1 MANDALTADIVREFL
16 SVLESHEA
24 RLLGWGVVDGA
35 FSQDELDELA
45 EAFLAGRPG
54 LHDPEA
60 LVDTMVEANLLCE
73 LNVHGRRIYRTRMAE
88 TVRLLAR
95 LRQQFPNRD
104 WRLAPTLVADYR
116 FSMRPRRYPARTI
129 VPTTT
134 LARVSKGVNLSGRQR
149 ACLQA
154 LLDSPTRRLE
164 LAEFQVRATLQVLRD
179 LAGHQS
185 RGMIVCAGT
194 GTGKTLAFYLP
205 ALTYVAGLVKQNSHW
220 TKALAIYPRNELLK
234 DQFSE
239 AYREARLL
247 DPAVVPTGRK
257 LTLGAFFGPTP
268 RRAVLEDVCEGAG
281 WEREG
286 AGFAC
291 PYLRCPA
298 CEGTMVWTRAD
309 IAQRCERLRC
319 ATPDCGRTT
328 EPDEVILTRERLA
341 QAPPDLLFTTTET
354 LNRQLSSATYAHVFG
369 VGVPAS
375 TRPRLVL
382 LDEVHTYHG
391 VHGAQVAHVLRRWR
405 LAVAAPVQF
414 TGLSA
419 TLRDAIEFF
428 SRLTG
433 LHAAMVEEVSPI
445 GDLVEEGMEYLLA
458 LRGDPVSGTSLLST
472 TIQAA
477 MLLRRMLEPN
487 GPAPS
492 RGAAGRR
499 VYVFTDDLDVT
510 NRLFHNLLDAEGRD
524 GFGVPLA
531 GREPLAALRADAR
544 GDDSAERLV
553 GGQLWRAAEAIGHR
567 LGQPLVVTRTSSQDT
582 GVARDADV
590 IVATASLEVGYNDP
604 EVGAV
609 LQHKAPRDMASF
621 LQRKGRAGRRRTMR
635 PWTVV
640 VLSDYGRDRLAYQGY
655 DLLFDPVL
663 EPRSLPI
670 SNRYVLRMQAVYA
683 FMDWVAQR
691 RPAVHHGGSIWND
704 FARPARNDSTAAL
717 ARQRW
722 EAQLIRQILRGEDV
736 ARDLESYLGRALRLA
751 PDEVLAVLWD
761 PPRALMTAVLPTLL
775 RRLESGWKR
784 LAVRAGEP
792 ETDHVASKSPLPDF
806 VPENLFSDLNLP
818 EVVVLA
824 PRSAR
829 QAEALDESTLPIVQ
843 GMKALA
849 PGNVTRRFAPHRS
862 QVSHWIA
869 PPSLDDPDQACPVE
883 AICAEFDELGLVE
896 VIRDGA
902 PVSMRCVRP
911 WVLRPGVVPI
921 DVLPTSRGTL
931 AWESQIFPTA
941 DGVSFEPPPR
951 SPWRSLV
958 AEVRFHTHNQHA
970 NAVARRFA
978 VEAGA
983 QVRFRTGQERQLR
996 VRFVG
1001 GGGGGG
1007 AAEPVAIGFANPV
1020 DAVVFSCRLP
1030 ADLGIGADAPNR
1042 AKIRA
1047 FRTAYFR
1054 HRVAVD
1060 ARLEAHAN
1068 PFQREWLAQI
1078 YLSAL
1083 TAHALAEQVTLP
1095 VAQAALTAR
1104 ELARVLEVIF
1114 QTLALDE
1121 AGGGEPAHG
1130 ARDPN
1135 AADQQ
1140 QRVHAALLDLC
1151 AREEVRAAL
1160 ADLAGVLWNAP
1171 DAGWSA
1177 WAEDRVMSTLGS
1189 ALLEACQRL
1198 CPQFDASDLLLDIDS
1213 GPRPDD
1219 APPRPDGLR
1228 EIWITEEALGGA
1240 GVVEEILRR
1249 YADDPAMFFRLA
1261 DAALDPS
1268 DFELVDS
1275 EVTTFLALTAGDAEL
1290 QRVLAS
1296 ARVASSHRDL
1306 ARAVEALRGAL
1317 DARGLVA
1324 SHAVMSAL
1332 QARVLR
1338 PGSSA
1343 ATDALLHRLIS
1354 AWRSDEERLGIEI
1367 DARVFAFIASAGA
1380 DFGDALSHIGPVYHQ
1395 DARWRFRVIY
1405 SLLWPRGH
1413 AVRARALAS
1422 YNPFVQL
1429 PATDRELLFDCL
1441 AGGIADVSL
1450 EEPDWLEQ
1458 VTTAL
1463 ARDGTV
1469 RLVATAARRGNLRGA
1484 VLQLAAQPLEIGF
1497 LHLHPQV
1504 EGIRRRADV
1513 LSVTLR
1519 LREAVQ

>member
-1 MANDALTADIVREFL
+1 MANDALSADIIREFL
-16 SVLESHEA
+16 SELESHEA

-35 FSQDELDELA
+35 FSQDELDDLA
-45 EAFLAGRPG
+45 GTFLAARPG
-54 LHDPEA
+54 MHDPED
-60 LVDTMVEANLLCE
+60 LVDTMVEEHLLCE

-95 LRQQFPNRD
+95 LRQQFPNKD

-116 FSMRPRRYPARTI
+116 FAMRPRRYPARI
-129 VPTTT
+129 IAPTTT
-134 LARVSKGVNLSGRQR
+134 LERVAKAVNLAASQR
-149 ACLQA
+149 SALKA
-154 LLDSPTRRLE
+154 LLDSPSRRLE
-164 LAEFQVRATLQVLRD
+164 LAEFQVRATVQVLRD

-205 ALTYVAGLVKQNSHW
+205 ALTHVAGLVKHNSHW

-247 DPAVVPTGRK
+247 DPHVTAGRK
-257 LTLGAFFGPTP
+257 LLLGAFFGPTP
-268 RRAVLEDVCEGAG
+268 RRAIAEDIDGAG
-281 WEREG
+281 WDREG
-286 AGFAC
+286 TGFAC

-298 CEGTMVWTRAD
+298 CEGTLVWTRAD
-309 IAQRCERLRC
+309 IAQKCERLRC
-319 ATPDCGRTT
+319 ATPNCGRTI

-341 QAPPDLLFTTTET
+341 QTPPDLLFTTTET

-369 VGVPAS
+369 VGVPAL

-405 LAVAAPVQF
+405 HAVAAHVQF

-419 TLRDAIEFF
+419 TLRDASEFF

-433 LHAAMVEEVSPI
+433 LHAAMVEEVSPTS
-445 GDLVEEGMEYLLA
+445 DLVEEGMEYLLA

-472 TIQAA
+472 TIQTA

-492 RGAAGRR
+492 RGPAGRR

-553 GGQLWRAAEAIGHR
+553 AGQLWRAAEAIGHR
-567 LGQPLVVTRTSSQDT
+567 LAQPLVVTRTSSQDT
-582 GVARDADV
+582 GVARDADI

-663 EPRSLPI
+663 EPRSLPV
-670 SNRYVLRMQAVYA
+670 SNRYVLRIQAVYA

-691 RPAVHHGGSIWND
+691 RPAGHRAGSVWID
-704 FARPARNDSTAAL
+704 FARPAGDGSPPAQ

-722 EAQLIRQILRGEDV
+722 AADLIRQILRGEEA
-736 ARDLESYLGRALRLA
+736 ARDLESYLGKALRLA
-751 PDEVLAVLWD
+751 PDEVLAALWE

-784 LAVRAGEP
+784 LPLRVGEP
-792 ETDHVASKSPLPDF
+792 ETDHVTSTSPLPDF

-818 EVVVLA
+818 ELVILV

-829 QAEALDESTLPIVQ
+829 QDDTFDESRLPIVQ

-849 PGNVTRRFAPHRS
+849 LGNVTRRFAPYRS
-862 QVSHWIA
+862 HVSHWIA
-869 PPSLDDPDQACPVE
+869 PPSLDDPDQGCPVE
-883 AICAEFDELGLVE
+883 AICAEYDELGYVD

-902 PVSMRCVRP
+902 RISVRCVRP
-911 WVLRPGVVPI
+911 WVLRPSAVPFN
-921 DVLPTSRGTL
+921 VLPTSRGTL
-931 AWESQIFPTA
+931 TWESQIYPTA

-951 SPWRSLV
+951 SSWRLLV

-970 NAVARRFA
+970 HAVTRRFA
-978 VEAGA
+978 LESGA
-983 QVRFRTGQERQLR
+983 QLRFKSGEERQLR
-996 VRFVG
+996 MRFVG
-1001 GGGGGG
+1001 GS
-1007 AAEPVAIGFANPV
+1007 AAEPVAIGFAKSV
-1020 DAVVFSCRLP
+1020 DAIVFRCRLP
-1030 ADLGIGADAPNR
+1030 VDLGVGTDAPNR
-1042 AKIRA
+1042 AKLRA
-1047 FRTAYFR
+1047 FRAAYFR

-1060 ARLEAHAN
+1060 VRLAAHAN
-1068 PFQREWLAQI
+1068 AFQRDWLAQI

-1083 TAHALAEQVTLP
+1083 TAHALTEQVALP
-1095 VAQAALTAR
+1095 VAQAALSTAD
-1104 ELARVLEVIF
+1104 LARVLEVIF
-1114 QTLALDE
+1114 QTLAVDE
-1121 AGGGEPAHG
+1121 SGAEREEGGPDSSAAGQH
-1130 ARDPN
+1130 
-1135 AADQQ
+1135 QH
-1140 QRVHAALLDLC
+1140 VHAALLDLC
-1151 AREEVRAAL
+1151 VREEVRAAL
-1160 ADLAGVLWNAP
+1160 ADLAGVLWGPP
-1171 DAGWSA
+1171 DAGWRA
-1177 WAEDRVMSTLGS
+1177 WAEDRVMSTLGG
-1189 ALLEACQRL
+1189 ALLEACRRL
-1198 CPQFDASDLLLDIDS
+1198 CPQFDAGDLLVDIEP
-1213 GPRPDD
+1213 GLRPDD
-1219 APPRPDGLR
+1219 APPRPEGLR

-1249 YADDPAMFFRLA
+1249 YADDPALFFRLA
-1261 DAALDPS
+1261 DAALEPS
-1268 DFELVDS
+1268 DFEVVDS
-1275 EVTTFLALTAGDAEL
+1275 EVTTFLALTADDADL
-1290 QRVLAS
+1290 QQVLAS
-1296 ARVASSHRDL
+1296 ARAASSHREL
-1306 ARAVEALRGAL
+1306 ARAIEALRGAL
-1317 DARGLVA
+1317 GARGLVA

-1354 AWRSDEERLGIEI
+1354 AWRADEERLGVEI
-1367 DARVFAFIASAGA
+1367 DARVFAYVASTAS
-1380 DFGDALSHIGPVYHQ
+1380 DLGDVLSHIGTAYHQ

-1422 YNPFVQL
+1422 YNPFVEL
-1429 PATDRELLFDCL
+1429 PATDRELLADCL
-1441 AGGIADVSL
+1441 ASGFADVSL
-1450 EEPDWLEQ
+1450 HEPDWLRR
-1458 VTTAL
+1458 VSTAL
-1463 ARDGTV
+1463 ARDGVV
-1469 RLVATAARRGNLRGA
+1469 RLVAPAAQRGDLRGA
-1484 VLQLAAQPLEIGF
+1484 VLHLAAQPLEIGF

-1504 EGIRRRADV
+1504 DGIRRRADV

-1519 LREAVQ
+1519 LREAIQ

>member
-1 MANDALTADIVREFL
+1 MLSDALPADIVREFL

-24 RLLGWGVVDGA
+24 RLLSWGVVDGA
-35 FSQDELDELA
+35 FSQEEVDELA
-45 EAFLAGRPG
+45 EAFLATRPG
-54 LHDPEA
+54 MHDPEA
-60 LVDTMVEANLLCE
+60 LVDTMVEEQLLCE

-104 WRLAPTLVADYR
+104 WRVAPTLVADYR
-116 FSMRPRRYPARTI
+116 FAMRPRRYPARTI
-129 VPTTT
+129 APKTT
-134 LARVSKGVNLSGRQR
+134 LERVSTAVNLTARQG
-149 ACLQA
+149 AALQA
-154 LLDSPTRRLE
+154 LLDSPSRRLV
-164 LAEFQVRATLQVLRD
+164 LAEFQTRATVQVLRD

-247 DPAVVPTGRK
+247 DAAAATAGRK

-268 RRAVLEDVCEGAG
+268 RRAVLEDVSDRAG

-298 CEGTMVWTRAD
+298 CEGTLVWTRAD

-319 ATPDCGRTT
+319 AAPNCGRTT

-341 QAPPDLLFTTTET
+341 QTPPDLLFTTTET
-354 LNRQLSSATYAHVFG
+354 LNRQLSSATYGHVFG

-405 LAVAAPVQF
+405 YAVAAPVQF

-419 TLRDAIEFF
+419 TLRDASAFF

-433 LHAAMVEEVSPI
+433 LHAAMVEEVSPT
-445 GDLVEEGMEYLLA
+445 GDLVAEGMEYLLA
-458 LRGDPVSGTSLLST
+458 LRGDPVSRTSLLST
-472 TIQAA
+472 TIQTA
-477 MLLRRMLEPN
+477 MLLRRMLDLN
-487 GPAPS
+487 GAAPT
-492 RGAAGRR
+492 RGPAGRR

-531 GREPLAALRADAR
+531 GREPLAALRADSG

-553 GGQLWRAAEAIGHR
+553 AGQLWRAAEAIGHR

-590 IVATASLEVGYNDP
+590 IVATAALEVGYNDP

-683 FMDWVAQR
+683 FMDWIAQR
-691 RPAVHHGGSIWND
+691 RPAIYRAGSVWID
-704 FARPARNDSTAAL
+704 FARPASDDSGPAQ

-722 EAQLIRQILRGEDV
+722 EAELIRQILRGEEA
-736 ARDLESYLGRALRLA
+736 ARDLESYLGRALRLD
-751 PDEVLAVLWD
+751 PDEVLAVLWE

-784 LAVRAGEP
+784 LTVRAGEP
-792 ETDHVASKSPLPDF
+792 DTDHLTSASPLPDF

-818 EVVVLA
+818 EVTVLA
-824 PRSAR
+824 PRSTR
-829 QAEALDESTLPIVQ
+829 QVDALDESTLPVVQ

-862 QVSHWIA
+862 QVSHWIR

-883 AICAEFDELGLVE
+883 AICAEFDELGHVE
-896 VIRDGA
+896 VVREGA
-902 PVSMRCVRP
+902 PVSVRCVRP
-911 WVLRPGVVPI
+911 WLLRPGVVPF

-931 AWESQIFPTA
+931 VWESQIFPTA
-941 DGVSFEPPPR
+941 DGLPFELPPR
-951 SPWRSLV
+951 SPWRALV

-970 NAVARRFA
+970 HAVARRFA
-978 VEAGA
+978 LEAGA
-983 QVRFRTGQERQLR
+983 QVRFRNGQEHLLR
-996 VRFVG
+996 LRFVG
-1001 GGGGGG
+1001 GA
-1007 AAEPVAIGFANPV
+1007 AAEPVAVGFAKPV
-1020 DAVVFSCRLP
+1020 DAVVFRCRLP
-1030 ADLGIGADAPNR
+1030 EDLGVGADAPNR
-1042 AKIRA
+1042 SKIRA

-1060 ARLEAHAN
+1060 ARLAAHAN

-1083 TAHALAEQVTLP
+1083 TAHALTERVSLP

-1114 QTLALDE
+1114 QTLAVDDAAGE
-1121 AGGGEPAHG
+1121 AATEG
-1130 ARDPN
+1130 APDPT
-1135 AADQQ
+1135 AAGQQ
-1140 QRVHAALLDLC
+1140 PVHAALLDLC
-1151 AREEVRAAL
+1151 ARDEVRAAL
-1160 ADLAGVLWNAP
+1160 AELGGVLWSAP
-1171 DAGWSA
+1171 DAGWRA
-1177 WAEDRVMSTLGS
+1177 WAEDRVMSTLGG
-1189 ALLEACQRL
+1189 ALLEACQRI
-1198 CPQFDASDLLLDIDS
+1198 CPQFDAGDLLVDIDP

-1219 APPRPDGLR
+1219 APPRPDDLR

-1240 GVVEEILRR
+1240 GVVEDILRR

-1261 DAALDPS
+1261 DAALEPS

-1296 ARVASSHRDL
+1296 ARTASSHSNL
-1306 ARAVEALRGAL
+1306 TQAIETLSGAL
-1317 DARGLVA
+1317 GARGLVA

-1343 ATDALLHRLIS
+1343 ATDALLHQLIS
-1354 AWRSDEERLGIEI
+1354 AWRADEEQLGIEI
-1367 DARVFAFIASAGA
+1367 DARVFAFVASNGA
-1380 DFGDALSHIGPVYHQ
+1380 DFGDALSYIGPAYHQ
-1395 DARWRFRVIY
+1395 DARWRFCVIY

-1429 PATDRELLFDCL
+1429 PPTDRELLTDCL
-1441 AGGIADVSL
+1441 AGGVADVSL
-1450 EEPDWLEQ
+1450 EEPNWLQQ

-1463 ARDGTV
+1463 TRDGTV
-1469 RLVATAARRGNLRGA
+1469 RLVASAARRGDLRRA

-1504 EGIRRRADV
+1504 DGVRHRADV